1 MTPWTDPE
9 VSFECCVRGD
19 EVLVVDR
26 ATELRAGGE
35 VKARVRY
42 RTITC
47 QKTGKGGLEFNLG
60 HHESWMCED
69 CNLVR

>member
-9 VSFECCVRGD
+9 ISCERCVRGE

-26 ATELRAGGE
+26 ANVQRAGGRE
-35 VKARVRY
+35 KCRIRH

-47 QKTGKGGLEFNLG
+47 QKTGRGGLEFKLG
-60 HHESWMCED
+60 HHESWMCDD
-69 CNLVR
+69 CDLVR